1 MNIKVLLI
9 IILITYFLNVFIIE
23 QFDELLVSTKE
34 VDVENISIDKINE
47 LINLLEFIKLDI
59 NKPKYILDL
68 PEELQNVDVYNNI
81 LYEMYIDD
89 FLDNYLVNRLNINKY
104 IKIKYNYIDNFDI
117 IYKEIEELKKNL
129 NNIDK
134 FIFLK
139 SSNSEIINLHK
150 KMQNV
155 EINEFKNFFKNDIKN
170 YLDKVFINLGLNK
183 FFIYSLKTLNNDN
196 IVDVMDTLDL
206 VIENEVNLFN
216 NYVKK

>member
-155 EINEFKNFFKNDIKN
+155 EINKFKNFFKNDIKN
-170 YLDKVFINLGLNK
+170 YLDKVFINLGLNT

>member
-9 IILITYFLNVFIIE
+9 IILITYFLNEFIIE

-117 IYKEIEELKKNL
+117 IYKKIEELKKNL
-129 NNIDK
+129 NNIDE

-139 SSNSEIINLHK
+139 SSNNEIINLHK